1 MKDEH
6 TDKSAQFDPEL
17 QRWYRK
23 MKQEQPGPELD
34 EKIIAMAKRATDN
47 APKDNVVRVEHSFWR
62 QYRWPLSSA
71 ASVML
76 VVTLLL
82 INPDAPQD
90 ALRDDAMPVMMQMSE
105 PVEVQVQGGQASEE
119 QALKAVAPRS
129 MSVKPDGESSD
140 VNGTATEQATSQ
152 ASEPLN
158 QKGAAYR
165 LSDTIE
171 KQPTLIKS
179 STQRE
184 AVISAKQA
192 LNHLVQLVE
201 SKQWGEAKKLALKI
215 EKQYPQ
221 LREPSH
227 PQHQSWNELQ
237 ALLKQH

>member
-6 TDKSAQFDPEL
+6 TDEPAGFDPEL

-23 MKQEQPGPELD
+23 MEQEQPDYELD
-34 EKIIAMAKRATDN
+34 EKIITMAKRASDN

-82 INPDAPQD
+82 INPDTPQD
-90 ALRDDAMPVMMQMSE
+90 VLRDDAMPVMMQMSE
-105 PVEVQVQGGQASEE
+105 PMDTQREQGSEE
-119 QALKAVAPRS
+119 SALKAVAPRS
-129 MSVKPDGESSD
+129 MSMKPDSESSD
-140 VNGTATEQATSQ
+140 VNGNATEQATSQ
-152 ASEPLN
+152 ASEPVN
-158 QKGAAYR
+158 QKGASYR
-165 LSDTIE
+165 LNDTVE
-171 KQPTLIKS
+171 KQPSLIKS

-201 SKQWGEAKKLALKI
+201 SKQWDEAKKLAMKI

-221 LREPSH
+221 LGEASH
-227 PQHQSWNELQ
+227 PQHQLWNELQ
-237 ALLKQH
+237 VLLKQH

>member
-1 MKDEH
+1 MKDDK

-47 APKDNVVRVEHSFWR
+47 ASKDNVVRVEHSFWR

-82 INPDAPQD
+82 INPEAPQD
-90 ALRDDAMPVMMQMSE
+90 VLRDDAMPVMMQMSE
-105 PVEVQVQGGQASEE
+105 PVEVQGGQAGEE
-119 QALKAVAPRS
+119 QTLKAIAPRS
-129 MSVKPDGESSD
+129 MSVKPDGGSSD
-140 VNGTATEQATSQ
+140 VSGTATGQATSQ
-152 ASEPLN
+152 ASESLN
-158 QKGAAYR
+158 QKGTSYR
-165 LSDTIE
+165 LSDTLE

-201 SKQWGEAKKLALKI
+201 SKQWIEAKKLALKI

-221 LREPSH
+221 LGEPSH
-227 PQHQSWNELQ
+227 PQHQMWNELQ
-237 ALLKQH
+237 VLLKQH

>member
-6 TDKSAQFDPEL
+6 TDKPAGFDAEL

-23 MKQEQPGPELD
+23 IKQEQPGPELD
-34 EKIIAMAKRATDN
+34 EKIIAMAKQATDG
-47 APKDNVVRVEHSFWR
+47 AAKDNVVRVEHSFWR

-90 ALRDDAMPVMMQMSE
+90 VLRDDAMPMMMQMNE
-105 PVEVQVQGGQASEE
+105 PVDVQGGEE

-129 MSVKPDGESSD
+129 MSVEPDREIGEGSAD
-140 VNGTATEQATSQ
+140 INGAVTEQVTSQ
-152 ASEPLN
+152 ASEQQN
-158 QKGAAYR
+158 QKGASYR
-165 LSDTIE
+165 LSDTVE
-171 KQPTLIKS
+171 KQPRLMNE

-192 LNHLVQLVE
+192 LNHLEQLVE
-201 SKQWGEAKKLALKI
+201 SKQWSEAKKLALKI
-215 EKQYPQ
+215 ETQYPQ
-221 LREPSH
+221 LNEPSH

>member
-6 TDKSAQFDPEL
+6 TDEPAQFDPEL

-82 INPDAPQD
+82 LNPEVPQD
-90 ALRDDAMPVMMQMSE
+90 VLRDDAMPVMMQMSE
-105 PVEVQVQGGQASEE
+105 PVEVQGGQAGEE
-119 QALKAVAPRS
+119 QALKAVAPRG

-140 VNGTATEQATSQ
+140 VNGTATQRTTSQ
-152 ASEPLN
+152 ASEPQS

-165 LSDTIE
+165 LSDTLE
-171 KQPTLIKS
+171 KQPSLIKS

-192 LNHLVQLVE
+192 LNHLVQLVD
-201 SKQWGEAKKLALKI
+201 SKQWDEAKKLALKI

-221 LREPSH
+221 LGEPSH
-227 PQHQSWNELQ
+227 PQHQIWNELRV
-237 ALLKQH
+237 LLKQH